1 MNRRKF
7 IKGISAFGALGLFTG
22 LYAWQ
27 IEPFWLEFV
36 HLKMP
41 VKHLPKKLIG
51 STLMQISDLHVGN
64 RFDRKFIMNSFK
76 KAKEYKPEF
85 VVYTGDFVSY
95 DSEEQLVQLEEV
107 MQDVVLGT
115 KGTIAILGNHDYG
128 KNWSEPYVA
137 DKIAAILRA
146 KGVQV
151 LRNEQQSIDGLNFIG
166 LDDYWGTNYFP
177 LKVLKNLNLDTANI
191 ALSHNPDTVDHEIW
205 NNYDS
210 WILSGHTHGG
220 QCKPP
225 FLPPPMLPVKNRRY
239 NSGKIDL
246 ADGRILYINR
256 ALGHL
261 WQVRFNVRPEIT
273 LFELDEVSV

>member
-7 IKGISAFGALGLFTG
+7 IKGVSALGIVGLFTG

-27 IEPFWLEFV
+27 VEPFWLEFV
-36 HLKMP
+36 KLKMP
-41 VKHLPKKLIG
+41 IKHLPKKLIG
-51 STLMQISDLHVGN
+51 STLMQISDIHVGN
-64 RFDRKFIMNSFK
+64 RFDRKFIIDSFK
-76 KAKEYKPEF
+76 KAKKHKPEF

-95 DSEEQLVQLEEV
+95 DSEEQLEQLKEV
-107 MQDVVLGT
+107 MEDVVLGT

-128 KNWSEPYVA
+128 KNWYQYEVA
-137 DKIAAILRA
+137 DKVVEILKA
-146 KGVQV
+146 NGITV

-166 LDDYWGTNYFP
+166 LDDYWGTNYNP
-177 LKVLKNLNLDTANI
+177 SKVLDNIDIDVANI
-191 ALSHNPDTVDHEIW
+191 TLSHNPDTVDHEIW
-205 NNYDS
+205 NNYNS

-225 FLPPPMLPVKNRRY
+225 FLNPPMLPVKNKRY
-239 NSGKIDL
+239 SAGEIDL
-246 ADGRILYINR
+246 EDGRTLYINR

-273 LFELDEVSV
+273 LFELEKA